1 MRLCVGRRW
10 SYVATPVTPVAL
22 AWLVFAC
29 TPRAG
34 IAPASSASEAIT
46 RVEITRSQALTAYDA
61 IRILRPTML
70 RERGKVTMRG
80 NDVREPLVY
89 VDNQR
94 MGGISY
100 LRDIPVSEIFEIRY
114 HTAGQAQIKWGNGH
128 PQGVIQV
135 VTART
140 APQADPV

>member
-1 MRLCVGRRW
+1 MRLFVGWRC
-10 SYVATPVTPVAL
+10 SGFVVAIVL
-22 AWLVFAC
+22 ASSMFAAC
-29 TPRAG
+29 TPKTG
-34 IAPASSASEAIT
+34 IAPSASASDAIT
-46 RVEITRSQALTAYDA
+46 RVEITKSQALNAYDA
-61 IRILRPTML
+61 IRMLRPSML

-94 MGGISY
+94 MGGISF

-114 HTAGQAQIKWGNGH
+114 HTAAQAQIKWGNGH

-135 VTART
+135 LTART
-140 APQADPV
+140 SSS